1 MIKNR
6 KIENIFYGEI
16 MSDKLKPFSKSIWK
30 LKERKVD
37 VCQNKNKKPKRT
49 SF

>member
-16 MSDKLKPFSKSIWK
+16 MSDKLKSF
-30 LKERKVD
+30 RKVD